1 MNINENY
8 KFRGIFGIPVTP
20 FNTDDSLDKK
30 SLEKIIHFTI
40 ENGCNGIVMPVMA
53 SEYQTLTDLERKTII
68 EKTVQITNTRIPVS
82 NSSAPAERG
91 PLSQVTSVQGIM
103 TRDAQDL
110 ALATEVMIRPDPR
123 DPLCPPIPWR
133 GSPLDDP
140 ISVAVT

>member
-68 EKTVQITNTRIPVS
+68 EKTVQITNTRIPVVAGVTGNS
-82 NSSAPAERG
+82 NVHSLELAKFSEDTGADAVIAMAPFNSPTNFKEIFSSCG
-91 PLSQVTSVQGIM
+91 
-103 TRDAQDL
+103 
-110 ALATEVMIRPDPR
+110 
-123 DPLCPPIPWR
+123 
-133 GSPLDDP
+133 
-140 ISVAVT
+140 